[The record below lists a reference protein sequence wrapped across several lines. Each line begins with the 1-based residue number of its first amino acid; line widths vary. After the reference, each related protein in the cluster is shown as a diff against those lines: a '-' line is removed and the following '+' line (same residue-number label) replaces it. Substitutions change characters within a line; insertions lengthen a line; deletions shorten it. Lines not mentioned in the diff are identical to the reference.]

1 MARDLAQEA
10 RDAVNQGLP
19 KHGRGLDA
27 GTRAALERALGDKD
41 EGIKVGSFRD
51 LQVGLT
57 DTPVAERPVNP
68 NQDDAGLIDIND
80 HIAKEEATIGQDTG
94 GTAGESV
101 SYEEYTVEELKDELA
116 ARDLPTSGNKQDLID
131 RLNGK

>member
-1 MARDLAQEA
+1 MARDQAQEA

-19 KHGRGLDA
+19 KHGAGLDE
-27 GTRAALERALGDKD
+27 GTKASLRRALEGKD

-57 DTPVAERPVNP
+57 DIPVADRPAR
-68 NQDDAGLIDIND
+68 QDESGVIEINE
-80 HIAKEEATIGQDTG
+80 HIAKEEALIGETG
-94 GTAGESV
+94 VGGAELAPN
-101 SYEEYTVEELKDELA
+101 YDDYTVEELKDELA
-116 ARDLPTSGNKQDLID
+116 ARDLAVSGTKQELID